1 MIEFLGN
8 ERRTNYCGDLRES
21 DIGKT
26 VCVMGWVKKARK
38 LGSLVFVDLRD
49 RSGIVQLAFDEKT
62 DKEIFEKATPS
73 TSNFCEST
81 GAGDVFAGAFLHK
94 YMESMGTEQ
103 IHECLKTGNYFA
115 QKILSVSLCDT
126 KVLANSHNSTSN

>member
-49 RSGIVQLAFDEKT
+49 RSGIVQLAFDENS
-62 DKEIFEKATPS
+62 DPA
-73 TSNFCEST
+73 
-81 GAGDVFAGAFLHK
+81 VFAK
-94 YMESMGTEQ
+94 
-103 IHECLKTGNYFA
+103 
-115 QKILSVSLCDT
+115 SL
-126 KVLANSHNSTSN
+126 